1 MEQLPKRLE
10 HDPIVDAI
18 IEVRFETKMNPNV
31 VFALIYGKV
40 REKFDGKKVI
50 SLPIS
55 QIPPDIIRQ
64 DPALKHKPL
73 YRIEGDDCSLQI
85 GAQMIALSS
94 RIPYIGW
101 NRFSTM
107 FYEIVNLCFEYFDK
121 VSRLGLRYINFFE
134 GDISNKINI
143 NFSLSEKYE
152 PRRLNIQTEVIVDNI
167 PSTLQYTPNAV
178 WQEKAGAVIDID
190 TFKSYKESSPGL
202 YELFSDI
209 EAVHKCEKKVFCSL
223 LKDHFL
229 QELGPQF

>member
-1 MEQLPKRLE
+1 MEQLPKKLE
-10 HDPIVDAI
+10 NDPIVDAI

-40 REKFDGKKVI
+40 REKFDGKKVL
-50 SLPIS
+50 SLPFS
-55 QIPPDIIRQ
+55 QMPPDIIRQ
-64 DPALKHKPL
+64 DPALKYKPL
-73 YRIEGDDCSLQI
+73 YRIEGDECSLQI

-94 RIPYIGW
+94 KVPYIGW

-107 FYEIVNLCFEYFDK
+107 FYEIVNLCFECFDK

-152 PRRLNIQTEVIVDNI
+152 PSRLNIQAEVVVDDI
-167 PSTLQYTPNAV
+167 PSTIQYTPNAV

-190 TFKSYKESSPGL
+190 TFKSYTDGSPGL
-202 YELFSDI
+202 KELFSDI
-209 EAVHKCEKKVFCSL
+209 ESVHTCEKTVFCSL
-223 LKDHFL
+223 LKDEFL
-229 QELGPQF
+229 QKLKPQY